1 MTGNCIDTCCTPR
14 ADKPPLTLPAGKI
27 AAGVYENV
35 TVEINAEGKVVRL
48 EPSARYTVRGCD
60 RCART

>member
-14 ADKPPLTLPAGKI
+14 ADKPPLPRPAGKI

-48 EPSARYTVRGCD
+48 EPSAHDTVRGCD
-60 RCART
+60 RCVRT